1 MERQPSTY
9 ANRQEEDLRDFLLMT
24 LCTHYPNTTG
34 ETFNKAGKT
43 DILVRHEGKNVF
55 VGECKFWSGIKAF
68 HDSINQILG
77 YLTWRDSKA
86 AIVCFVKNREI
97 NPVLQQVLDGVVPHR
112 CFVRAESKRA
122 ESRMHFE
129 FRLPSDATGAF
140 ISRCF
145 VSSVSWHKG
154 FRTGIVRCHHAKG
167 SSAKD
172 FEIAFHKP

>member
-97 NPVLQQVLDGVVPHR
+97 NPVLQQVLADRENDVLQGRPAGVLLQAEDLGDGRVHDPI
-112 CFVRAESKRA
+112 E
-122 ESRMHFE
+122 
-129 FRLPSDATGAF
+129 
-140 ISRCF
+140 
-145 VSSVSWHKG
+145 
-154 FRTGIVRCHHAKG
+154 
-167 SSAKD
+167 
-172 FEIAFHKP
+172 EIDCRR